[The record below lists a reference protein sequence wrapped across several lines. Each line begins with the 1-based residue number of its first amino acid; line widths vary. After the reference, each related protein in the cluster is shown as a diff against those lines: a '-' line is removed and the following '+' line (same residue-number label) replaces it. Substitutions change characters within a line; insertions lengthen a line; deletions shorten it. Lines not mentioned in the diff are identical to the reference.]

1 MEETDGPAP
10 SELSRAPDRDVIAL
24 ARQGR
29 EDAYRQILQR
39 YQRPVFALIRRLVRH
54 RELAEELTQDTFTK
68 AFAALDSFRPDHK
81 FSPWILR
88 IANNTAVEHL
98 RQKQLE
104 TVPLEITPQGTPSG
118 RVRVRTIRSA
128 TPLTPTPAPRDL
140 RQVRPALE
148 QAMRHLRSKDRRC
161 VRLRYLEE
169 RSYENIAEIM
179 DLPLGSVKTC
189 LHRARKELN
198 ALLAPLRGLSRPI
211 TP

>member
-1 MEETDGPAP
+1 MEQAEGP
-10 SELSRAPDRDVIAL
+10 SSSDLSSASDQDVIAL

-29 EDAYRQILQR
+29 EDAYRQLLNR
-39 YQRPVFALIRRLVRH
+39 YQRVVFGLIRRLVRH
-54 RELAEELTQDTFTK
+54 AELAEELTQDTFTK
-68 AFAALDSFRPDHK
+68 AFSALDGFRPGHK

-104 TVPLEITPQGTPSG
+104 TVALEITPESTPSG
-118 RVRVRTIRSA
+118 PVRVRAIRSA
-128 TPLTPTPAPRDL
+128 TPLTPTPTPGDL
-140 RQVRPALE
+140 LQLRPALE
-148 QAMRHLRSKDRRC
+148 KAIRHLRSKDRRC

-169 RSYENIAEIM
+169 RSYDDIAEIM
-179 DLPLGSVKTC
+179 NLPLGSVKTC

-198 ALLAPLRGLSRPI
+198 ALLAPLRDLSRPI